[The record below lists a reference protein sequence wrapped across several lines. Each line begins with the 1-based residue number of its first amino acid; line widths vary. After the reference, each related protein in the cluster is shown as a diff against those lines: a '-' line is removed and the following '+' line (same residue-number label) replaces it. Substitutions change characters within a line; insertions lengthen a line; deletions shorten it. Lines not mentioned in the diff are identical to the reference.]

1 MLFCF
6 NGYSQIYIEY
16 VSPKTDSM
24 ALINKTDIDIINKVF
39 AERNVLDSLNNVN
52 HQIINHY
59 ENEIS
64 ILDSVILKQNNII
77 LNDKEIIDQLESD
90 KFQMIDNYKKE
101 LKSETN
107 KKISYQTL
115 TGVSFL
121 VIILLILV

>member
-1 MLFCF
+1 
-6 NGYSQIYIEY
+6 
-16 VSPKTDSM
+16 M
-24 ALINKTDIDIINKVF
+24 ALINKTDIDVINKVF
-39 AERNVLDSLNNVN
+39 EERNVLDSLNNVN
-52 HQIINHY
+52 YQIINHY

-64 ILDSVILKQNNII
+64 ILDSVILKQDTII
-77 LNDKEIIDQLESD
+77 LNDKEIINQLESD

-121 VIILLILV
+121 VIILLILI